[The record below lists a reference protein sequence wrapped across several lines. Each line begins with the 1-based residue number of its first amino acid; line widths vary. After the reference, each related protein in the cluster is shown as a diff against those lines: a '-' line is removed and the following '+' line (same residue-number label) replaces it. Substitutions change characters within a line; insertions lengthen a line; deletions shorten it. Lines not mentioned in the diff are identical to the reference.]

1 QHRGDPVADAL
12 GDHLVPGEQAQRVVQ
27 GDQLVEAL
35 EPWRTR
41 PAVSLSTASI
51 SRTPSSRLRAVMS
64 MTSTYSV
71 SFESKCWYRTGLVTP
86 AAAAISSIDVAW
98 KPFWVNTLVASSSSC
113 VRRCA
118 RGIRDVDMALTSGG
132 WEGRYDIGPAP

>member
-1 QHRGDPVADAL
+1 
-12 GDHLVPGEQAQRVVQ
+12 
-27 GDQLVEAL
+27 
-35 EPWRTR
+35 
-41 PAVSLSTASI
+41 
-51 SRTPSSRLRAVMS
+51 MS

-118 RGIRDVDMALTSGG
+118 RGIRDVDTALTSGG
-132 WEGRYDIGPAP
+132 WEGRYDIGPAPADRKSTRLNSSHVALSYAVVCLTT